1 MRYRWIL
8 QAPGRP
14 LRRGATVPTD
24 DMPGGGETLHLVS
37 TEGSMA
43 LHDGV
48 LLVDGQIALPGEY
61 RAALEDGVLI
71 LVAGDGGVILERRR
85 EEATVDARSGRDQG
99 A

>member
-8 QAPGRP
+8 QAPGWP

-24 DMPGGGETLHLVS
+24 DMPGEGETLHLVS

-48 LLVDGQIALPGEY
+48 LLVDGQIATPGEY
-61 RAALEDGVLI
+61 RAEFTDGVLV
-71 LVAGDGGVILERRR
+71 LVAGEGGVILERMR
-85 EEATVDARSGRDQG
+85 EEVTVDAGGDED
-99 A
+99 

>member
-14 LRRGATVPTD
+14 LRRGATVPSD
-24 DMPGGGETLHLVS
+24 DMPADGETLHMVS

-43 LHDGV
+43 IQAGV
-48 LLVDGQIALPGEY
+48 LLVDGQVAAPGDY
-61 RAALEDGVLI
+61 RAEFTDGVLV

-85 EEATVDARSGRDQG
+85 EEVTRDVG
-99 A
+99 GGEN

>member
-61 RAALEDGVLI
+61 RAAFEDGVLI

-85 EEATVDARSGRDQG
+85 EGVTRDVG
-99 A
+99 GGEN

>member
-24 DMPGGGETLHLVS
+24 DMPAAGETLHLVS

-43 LHDGV
+43 VHDGV
-48 LLVDGQIALPGEY
+48 LLVDGQLAAPGEY
-61 RAALEDGVLI
+61 RAEFSDGVLV

-85 EEATVDARSGRDQG
+85 EEVTRDVG
-99 A
+99 GGEN